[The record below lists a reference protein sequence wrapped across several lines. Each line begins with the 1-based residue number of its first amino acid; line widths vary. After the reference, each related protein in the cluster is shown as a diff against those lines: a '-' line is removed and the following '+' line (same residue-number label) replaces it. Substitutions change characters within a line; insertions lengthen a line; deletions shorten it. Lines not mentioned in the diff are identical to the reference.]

1 MADAF
6 APSPFPPIAPRK
18 TFPPPTLEDFKASR
32 QVQITGGAVTPPSP
46 SDNLWHDNLF
56 WDGQQYWDE

>member
-6 APSPFPPIAPRK
+6 APSPFPDIAPRK
-18 TFPPPTLEDFKASR
+18 TFPPPTLEDFAASK
-32 QVQITGGAVTPPSP
+32 QVKITGVVPLPPS
-46 SDNLWHDNLF
+46 DHLWHDNLF